1 METKTIDQF
10 TDAEL
15 AQMVRESIYA
25 KNARFGNAQTDCRF
39 LIVLAV
45 PYGPDDFPG
54 ENEIEQLM
62 LPESL
67 DAFARLLQ
75 DDDWQERSFQIYD
88 HAASQHYYQ
97 VTREECEQDE
107 N

>member
-1 METKTIDQF
+1 MPKSIDDF

-15 AQMVRESIYA
+15 AKMVRESIYA
-25 KNARFGNAQTDCRF
+25 KNARFGNEHNDCRF

-45 PYGPDDFPG
+45 PYGPDDFPDD
-54 ENEIEQLM
+54 IEGSLG
-62 LPESL
+62 ESL

-75 DDDWQERSFQIYD
+75 DDDWNERSFQVYD

-97 VTREECEQDE
+97 ATREECE
-107 N
+107 